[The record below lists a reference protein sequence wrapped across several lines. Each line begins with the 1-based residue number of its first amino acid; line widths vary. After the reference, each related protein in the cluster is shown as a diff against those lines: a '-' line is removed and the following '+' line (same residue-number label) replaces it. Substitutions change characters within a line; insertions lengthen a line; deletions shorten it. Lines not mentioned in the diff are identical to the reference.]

1 MKIRYSGI
9 SLRSVAIVTAA
20 IVLMTIGFWMLSQS
34 SPAVVKAQTGLGGP
48 LPNLTPLETTMFNS
62 GASIFARRWDAVHG
76 LGPVFTQVSCSLC
89 HLSPVIGGASTTKN
103 TFFGKINQDGSFN
116 PLTEEGGMFL
126 QPFSIQR
133 FVPGCVLRGEVVP
146 VDATVHAKHLTPEVF
161 GMGLIDSI
169 PDQTIR
175 DYAAVVKGLGII
187 GIVDEVTDEK
197 NNPRVGKY
205 GYKAQ
210 FATVMQIT
218 ASAMVHDIGITTP
231 LEPIEDKPQG
241 VDPPPACLVAPEP
254 NDPDGA
260 NLLSTFHFVMYL
272 APNPPGQPPNTN
284 GQTQFNN
291 AGCSI
296 CHLPTYTTGPDIIMP
311 VDTKGRT
318 IHSKALS
325 SQLVNL
331 YSDLLLHDMGSG
343 LSDGL
348 PLTPSATATM
358 FRTTPLWGLSTR
370 IANGFGLLHDG
381 RTVFLDKSLQ
391 VDKAIRAH
399 GGEAAQ
405 SLGLYK
411 GLAPL
416 DQQDLIAFV
425 SSL

>member
-9 SLRSVAIVTAA
+9 SLRSIAIVTAA
-20 IVLMTIGFWMLSQS
+20 IALMTVGFWMLSQS

-62 GASIFARRWDAVHG
+62 GATIFARRWDSVHG
-76 LGPVFTQVSCSLC
+76 LGPVFTQVSCTLC
-89 HLSPVIGGASTTKN
+89 HLSPVSGGGSATKN
-103 TFFGKINQDGSFN
+103 TFFGKINPDGSFN

-133 FVPGCVLRGEVVP
+133 FTPGCVLRGEVVP

-169 PDQTIR
+169 PDQSIR
-175 DYAAVVKGLGII
+175 DQASLIKGFGIT

-197 NNPRVGKY
+197 GNARVGKY

-231 LEPIEDKPQG
+231 TEPIEDKPQG

-254 NDPDGA
+254 NDDGS
-260 NLLSTFHFVMYL
+260 NLLATFHFVMYL
-272 APNPPGQPPNTN
+272 APNPPGAVNQN
-284 GQTQFNN
+284 GLDKFN
-291 AGCSI
+291 AVGCST
-296 CHLPTYTTGPDIIMP
+296 CHLPSYTTGPDIIMP
-311 VDTKGRT
+311 VDKNGRI

-325 SQLVNL
+325 SQPVNL
-331 YSDLLLHDMGSG
+331 YSDLLLHDMGSK
-343 LSDGL
+343 LDDGL
-348 PLTPSATATM
+348 PLTQSATTSM

-381 RTVFLDKSLQ
+381 RTVSLDKSLQ

-405 SLGLYK
+405 SIQLYIGL
-411 GLAPL
+411 LPQ
-416 DQQDLIAFV
+416 DQADLIAFI